1 MTPQD
6 SKECRKASVWS
17 STCDVSL
24 DMTLQSQL
32 KCMHSLVCCMQ
43 IWHLEGAKE
52 EKLADTLRSWWVHAK
67 QKKREYVQELASL
80 DADLDLA
87 LLSDNAPVQGR
98 LQLCYAVLQ
107 MQPRL

>member
-1 MTPQD
+1 
-6 SKECRKASVWS
+6 
-17 STCDVSL
+17 
-24 DMTLQSQL
+24 
-32 KCMHSLVCCMQ
+32 MHSLLCCMQ

-87 LLSDNAPVQGR
+87 LLSHNVQGR
-98 LQLCYAVLQ
+98 LQLCYAALQ
-107 MQPRL
+107 MQFRL